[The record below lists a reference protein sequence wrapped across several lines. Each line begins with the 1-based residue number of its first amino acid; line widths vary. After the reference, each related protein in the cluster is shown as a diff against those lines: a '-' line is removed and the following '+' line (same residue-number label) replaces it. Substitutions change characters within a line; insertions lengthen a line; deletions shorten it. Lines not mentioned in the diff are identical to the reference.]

1 MKDDEVTMHTRNGK
15 WYSQIYSPVLGK
27 PLRQAIANYKVNVIL
42 DGEVTSWDN
51 GRQELIP
58 FGSNRT
64 VANYRRLYLQR
75 HGLLDERDKNLHQKS
90 TESSIMRAA
99 DEFKFAKP
107 LTSETEDPG
116 KECWLQY
123 LAFDILYVDGPDAKK
138 LFAHC
143 GLDTTKAGSI
153 INLSGLHRKQILHRL
168 LEKQPH
174 QVEICKS
181 VVIRST
187 GECVPGEKY
196 FSTTNPLMECGYP
209 KTLLDSTQAVI
220 KDGVPDMEQLDR
232 VRRSKSN
239 VEISRQRAQEIEAFY
254 KKVVETD
261 RSEGIVLKDLAA
273 PYILGTASRNRKY
286 WHKFKPDYMKTE
298 GDVVDMDVVILGA
311 YFATGLR
318 HSGQLSHFLCGC
330 VDSEDPS
337 TYMTLCNVNG
347 GSVSYDKLKMI
358 MEVTGFKRATED
370 EATQLGKW
378 FEEHEHG
385 KSLPNFLSR
394 RSLQRSPDGDFDG
407 WKFTRNKNYPDL
419 WIDPDDSV
427 VLTIYGQ
434 ELVESEDYSAGISL
448 RFARISKIRHASI
461 DGDEKSASEANTEDE
476 LRQIY
481 VENLLRRGE
490 ATGELS
496 PFRSTNN
503 QVIRSKECRFIT
515 PEAFGRKKKRRK
527 RNVAVSPSKVPKV
540 KSRETNALKGVKFT
554 VLEGNYSFDSNSLEG
569 QESKDQGWLREA
581 LRVRSKEDVMA
592 FILRH
597 GGTIMVSAEGN
608 DTFILGGQ
616 EQDARVITYMK
627 AIEYAKFQ
635 RITKP
640 KTKKE
645 KQLQMMAANIGVLK
659 WHFVFS
665 LVHRWM
671 SKYYDNSKSM
681 NENEDGRSIRETD
694 ESMLNPR
701 AHHYLVKN
709 DEKGNALED
718 IFDINDDAKTT
729 KLDLMRAL
737 QECAGST
744 TKAPVRVP
752 WQVRESYGTQVED
765 RWVFASQHRIKWNLG
780 AEGSSVDRNKV
791 VIYPDIFRSG
801 FGSNNEDEYINEVRS
816 GRKSERWQDLLDES
830 CDSILASLPLA
841 RAMGAL
847 VTPHLHK
854 GVSHILCDM
863 KGGDDYIVYDTNSS
877 VDFCRDIRRYEILL
891 GRIESIGLRG
901 PLNFVSPDWIRSKWT
916 DAM

>member
-1 MKDDEVTMHTRNGK
+1 
-15 WYSQIYSPVLGK
+15 
-27 PLRQAIANYKVNVIL
+27 
-42 DGEVTSWDN
+42 
-51 GRQELIP
+51 
-58 FGSNRT
+58 
-64 VANYRRLYLQR
+64 
-75 HGLLDERDKNLHQKS
+75 
-90 TESSIMRAA
+90 
-99 DEFKFAKP
+99 
-107 LTSETEDPG
+107 
-116 KECWLQY
+116 
-123 LAFDILYVDGPDAKK
+123 
-138 LFAHC
+138 
-143 GLDTTKAGSI
+143 
-153 INLSGLHRKQILHRL
+153 
-168 LEKQPH
+168 
-174 QVEICKS
+174 
-181 VVIRST
+181 
-187 GECVPGEKY
+187 
-196 FSTTNPLMECGYP
+196 
-209 KTLLDSTQAVI
+209 
-220 KDGVPDMEQLDR
+220 
-232 VRRSKSN
+232 
-239 VEISRQRAQEIEAFY
+239 
-254 KKVVETD
+254 
-261 RSEGIVLKDLAA
+261 
-273 PYILGTASRNRKY
+273 
-286 WHKFKPDYMKTE
+286 
-298 GDVVDMDVVILGA
+298 
-311 YFATGLR
+311 
-318 HSGQLSHFLCGC
+318 
-330 VDSEDPS
+330 
-337 TYMTLCNVNG
+337 
-347 GSVSYDKLKMI
+347 
-358 MEVTGFKRATED
+358 
-370 EATQLGKW
+370 
-378 FEEHEHG
+378 
-385 KSLPNFLSR
+385 
-394 RSLQRSPDGDFDG
+394 
-407 WKFTRNKNYPDL
+407 
-419 WIDPDDSV
+419 
-427 VLTIYGQ
+427 
-434 ELVESEDYSAGISL
+434 
-448 RFARISKIRHASI
+448 
-461 DGDEKSASEANTEDE
+461 
-476 LRQIY
+476 
-481 VENLLRRGE
+481 
-490 ATGELS
+490 
-496 PFRSTNN
+496 
-503 QVIRSKECRFIT
+503 
-515 PEAFGRKKKRRK
+515 
-527 RNVAVSPSKVPKV
+527 
-540 KSRETNALKGVKFT
+540 
-554 VLEGNYSFDSNSLEG
+554 
-569 QESKDQGWLREA
+569 
-581 LRVRSKEDVMA
+581 MA

-640 KTKKE
+640 RTKKE

-671 SKYYDNSKSM
+671 SKQHDNSKSV
-681 NENEDGRSIRETD
+681 NENEEGRSIRETD

-801 FGSNNEDEYINEVRS
+801 FGSNNEYEYVNEVRS